1 MKRSETVKHAPF
13 LCPCC
18 RSALFIRTSRE
29 ETPCFR
35 SIWYQCSNLVCG
47 ATFNGNQTISQQ
59 ISPSG
64 WERPLM
70 QLPMA
75 PAMERAKALQ
85 AMRPKT
91 DQLDLLDSVEATA

>member
-1 MKRSETVKHAPF
+1 MKRNETVKHAAF

-18 RSALFIRTSRE
+18 ASNLFIRTSRE

-35 SIWYQCSNLVCG
+35 SIWYQCSNVVCG

-64 WERPLM
+64 IERPLM

-75 PAMERAKALQ
+75 PAMERMKALQ
-85 AMRPKT
+85 AMRPHT
-91 DQLDLLDSVEATA
+91 DQLDLLDPMEATV